1 MSKTDLKNKM
11 RNKRFKLGWIVILL
25 LVFTSCEQTTPFNI
39 GPQYDPEANLAKDRP
54 KINEYLAKTP
64 MDSLYRIHDPSGV
77 IVIVQK
83 EGSGSR
89 PTNGSIVYTNYTGYL
104 METGAVFDTNI
115 EIVARENNIFS
126 ETNKY
131 VTFSFSMGS
140 GGVIGGWEIGFRRMR
155 PGTIAKIIIPSAWA
169 YKDVANNPR
178 IPANSILVFDV
189 NFKGID

>member
-11 RNKRFKLGWIVILL
+11 RNKTFKLGWIVILL
-25 LVFTSCEQTTPFNI
+25 LVFTSCEQTTPFNV
-39 GPQYDPEANLAKDRP
+39 GPQYDAEANLAIDRP
-54 KINEYLAKTP
+54 KINAYLVKTP

-77 IVIVQK
+77 VVIVQR

-89 PTNGSIVYTNYTGYL
+89 PTSGSIVYTNYTGYL

-115 EIVARENNIFS
+115 ESVARANNIFS
-126 ETNKY
+126 ETAKY
-131 VTFSFSMGS
+131 VTYSFLIGS
-140 GGVIGGWEIGFRRMR
+140 GGVIGGWDIGFRRMR
-155 PGTIAKIIIPSAWA
+155 PGTSAKIIVPSAWA
-169 YKDVANNPR
+169 YKDATNNAR